1 MFATINEKDKIIENK
16 YLCEKCNFN
25 TLDKTDYNRHIQT
38 LKHKK
43 NQNYLKCSVTIN
55 EKNIEKKSYSCD
67 CGKIYGYRQSLNVH
81 KKKCQNN
88 KKEII
93 ISANDETDNKDLI
106 LKLLQQNIELQTK
119 LAELLP
125 NLGHTTNIN
134 NTINANVNIQI
145 YLNENCKNAMTLE
158 DFVKGINVNVSDLLL
173 TKKKGLIEGITSL
186 MLNHLDQLP
195 FSERPLWCSDKK
207 RKRLYIKEDTWKE
220 DINHIKTREAIY
232 NVSKVQCRNIKK
244 FIDDKPDWLS
254 HDKVKDDYM
263 ELIKSVTDSMEN
275 KVEKVIDKLIDNIH
289 FSTNNLLE

>member
-1 MFATINEKDKIIENK
+1 MTSILGEKKEK
-16 YLCEKCNFN
+16 FYLCKKCDYH
-25 TLDKTDYNRHIQT
+25 TSDKSKYNRHLLT
-38 LKHKK
+38 DKHNTPKYSQK
-43 NQNYLKCSVTIN
+43 G
-55 EKNIEKKSYSCD
+55 EKKEINDKRIMCD
-67 CGKIYGYRQSLNVH
+67 CGKSYKHHQSLNNH

-158 DFVKGINVNVSDLLL
+158 DFVKGININVSDLLL

-244 FIDDKPDWLS
+244 FIEDKPDWLS

-289 FSTNNLLE
+289 FSSNNLLE

>member
-1 MFATINEKDKIIENK
+1 MTSILGEKKEK
-16 YLCEKCNFN
+16 FYLCNKCDYH
-25 TLDKTDYNRHIQT
+25 TSDKSKYNRHLLT
-38 LKHKK
+38 DKHNTPKYSLKG
-43 NQNYLKCSVTIN
+43 
-55 EKNIEKKSYSCD
+55 EKKEINDKRIMCD
-67 CGKIYGYRQSLNVH
+67 CGKSYKHHQSLNNH

-93 ISANDETDNKDLI
+93 ISSNDETDNKDLI

-244 FIDDKPDWLS
+244 FIEDKPDWLS

>member
-1 MFATINEKDKIIENK
+1 MTSILGEKKEK
-16 YLCEKCNFN
+16 FYLCKKCDYH
-25 TLDKTDYNRHIQT
+25 TSDKSKYNRHLLT
-38 LKHKK
+38 DKHNTPKYSLKG
-43 NQNYLKCSVTIN
+43 
-55 EKNIEKKSYSCD
+55 EKKEINDKRIMCD
-67 CGKIYGYRQSLNVH
+67 CGKSYKHHQSLNNH

-93 ISANDETDNKDLI
+93 ISSNDETDNKDLI

-244 FIDDKPDWLS
+244 FIEDKPDWLS

-275 KVEKVIDKLIDNIH
+275 KVVKVIDKLIDNIH
-289 FSTNNLLE
+289 FSSNNLLE

>member
-1 MFATINEKDKIIENK
+1 MTSILGEKKEK
-16 YLCEKCNFN
+16 FYLCKKCDYH
-25 TLDKTDYNRHIQT
+25 TSDKSKYNRHLLT
-38 LKHKK
+38 DKHNTPKYSQK
-43 NQNYLKCSVTIN
+43 G
-55 EKNIEKKSYSCD
+55 EKKEINDKRIMCD
-67 CGKIYGYRQSLNVH
+67 CGKSYKHHQSLNNH

-289 FSTNNLLE
+289 FSSNNLLE

>member
-1 MFATINEKDKIIENK
+1 MTSILGEKKEK
-16 YLCEKCNFN
+16 FYLCKKCDYH
-25 TLDKTDYNRHIQT
+25 TSDKSKYNRHLLT
-38 LKHKK
+38 DKHNTPKYSLKG
-43 NQNYLKCSVTIN
+43 
-55 EKNIEKKSYSCD
+55 EKKEINDKRIMCD
-67 CGKIYGYRQSLNVH
+67 CGKSYKHHQSLNNH

-145 YLNENCKNAMTLE
+145 YLNENCKNAMSLE

-275 KVEKVIDKLIDNIH
+275 KVEKVIDKLIDDIH
-289 FSTNNLLE
+289 FSSNNLLE

>member
-1 MFATINEKDKIIENK
+1 M
-16 YLCEKCNFN
+16 
-25 TLDKTDYNRHIQT
+25 
-38 LKHKK
+38 
-43 NQNYLKCSVTIN
+43 
-55 EKNIEKKSYSCD
+55 CD
-67 CGKIYGYRQSLNVH
+67 CGKSYKHHQSLNNH

-93 ISANDETDNKDLI
+93 ISTNDETDNKDLI

-145 YLNENCKNAMTLE
+145 YLNENCTNAMSLE

-244 FIDDKPDWLS
+244 FIEDKPDWLS